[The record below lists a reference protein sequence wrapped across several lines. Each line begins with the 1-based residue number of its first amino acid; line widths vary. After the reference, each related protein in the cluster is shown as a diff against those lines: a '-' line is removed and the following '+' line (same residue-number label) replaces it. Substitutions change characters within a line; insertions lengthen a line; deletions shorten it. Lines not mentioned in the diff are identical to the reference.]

1 MFITKVFC
9 SIFWKEQKCFGF
21 VQLNYVYN
29 KFLRYAISQ
38 KKKTHLSVIRGLRTE
53 DMVTGYRFTRSILLD
68 NNSKQEL
75 IEYSLNSTRM
85 ISAMNKHI
93 HISLAN

>member
-1 MFITKVFC
+1 MQYILEGTKVFWFRTAELC
-9 SIFWKEQKCFGF
+9 LQQIFKIC
-21 VQLNYVYN
+21 N
-29 KFLRYAISQ
+29 ISE
-38 KKKTHLSVIRGLRTE
+38 KKTHLSVIRGLRIE
-53 DMVTGYRFTRSILLD
+53 DMVTGYRFTRYILLD